1 MSKNDFTPKD
11 QLIVAQVCVKG
22 AIEMIV
28 ADKTDQPLA
37 AAAAYIEKVV
47 WDLAGSGGWATDTV
61 LQAVPTPAPQVVP
74 QSGPDAFA
82 DAAREAFGGAQVIA
96 MPQGNV
102 AAMPP
107 HSGESRDK
115 AEKAANKAWGKARY
129 AIAPDEFWDNRP
141 KKAAGEYK
149 PTSPDL
155 KHKDSALALW
165 LD

>member
-47 WDLAGSGGWATDTV
+47 WDLAGSGGATTT
-61 LQAVPTPAPQVVP
+61 LQSVPAPQVVP

-82 DAAREAFGGAQVIA
+82 DAAREAFGGAQVIT
-96 MPQGNV
+96 MPQGDGQHV

-107 HSGESRDK
+107 HSGDSRDK

-149 PTSPDL
+149 ATSPDL

>member
-1 MSKNDFTPKD
+1 MSKNDYTPKD

-22 AIEMIV
+22 AIDMIV

-47 WDLAGSGGWATDTV
+47 WDLAGSGGATTT
-61 LQAVPTPAPQVVP
+61 LQSVPAPQAAP
-74 QSGPDAFA
+74 MAPDAFA
-82 DAAREAFGGAQVIA
+82 DAAREAFGGAQVIS
-96 MPQGNV
+96 MPTSDV
-102 AAMPP
+102 APMPP
-107 HSGESRDK
+107 HSGDSRDK